1 MKLAFSAG
9 TLLFIFS
16 GSALLGSFSFTD
28 PKPLKVYKQDGIS
41 VNAYNYR
48 GIEHFLTKNNDTTY
62 VVNFWATWCM
72 PCIEELPYFEKI
84 NAEYKNRK
92 VKVILVS
99 LDMPKQAESR
109 LIPFMQRKKLQSQ
122 VLLLDDPDAN
132 AWIEKVSADWSGA
145 IPATV
150 IYKKGKREF
159 YERSFTY
166 AELEAEIKQFN

>member
-1 MKLAFSAG
+1 MKLSFSVGA
-9 TLLFIFS
+9 LLLIFS
-16 GSALLGSFSFTD
+16 GSVLQTSLSITD
-28 PKPLKVYKQDGIS
+28 PKPLKVYRQDGTT
-41 VNAYNYR
+41 VNAYNYG

-72 PCIEELPYFEKI
+72 PCVEELPYFEKI
-84 NAEYKNRK
+84 NAEYKKQK

-109 LIPFMQRKKLQSQ
+109 LIPFMQRKNLQSQ

-150 IYKKGKREF
+150 IYKKDRRKF

-166 AELEAEIKQFN
+166 AELETEIKQFN